1 MLKHL
6 RADAARVWITSLPVD
21 ERSTASSLSC
31 KFITVSNA
39 FRGSEAIAAGLVTR
53 KQLAGPRYQRVFR
66 DVYVPAT
73 AALTHELRCECAAL
87 ILPPDA
93 VITGRSAAALRGI
106 PLPLP
111 NDPIEVVAG
120 LETRLFR
127 RTGLDLRRC
136 ELRAD
141 EAQPWSRIRVA
152 TRRRAAFDLLL
163 DRPLPDAVADLDAVM
178 RAALVG
184 RAELQ
189 VYLRDRHDRGIVQA
203 RQALELADPRAQS
216 HPESRMRVYLEL
228 DGLQPEVQFDV
239 YHGGRWIA
247 TVDLAFPQ
255 YRLAVEYDGVW
266 HGAPL
271 QVGADRDRLNRLHA
285 AGWEVIFITRE
296 HLREPHRMVY
306 TVRAALQ
313 GRQAA

>member
-1 MLKHL
+1 VHLCAPSLTGSWMLKHL
-6 RADAARVWITSLPVD
+6 RADAARLWITLRPVD

-31 KFITVSNA
+31 KFITVSSA

-73 AALTHELRCECAAL
+73 VALTHELRCACAAL

-163 DRPLPDAVADLDAVM
+163 DRPLSDAVADLDAVM

-184 RAELQ
+184 RAEMQ
-189 VYLRDRHDRGIVQA
+189 VYLRDRHDRGIV
-203 RQALELADPRAQS
+203 
-216 HPESRMRVYLEL
+216 
-228 DGLQPEVQFDV
+228 
-239 YHGGRWIA
+239 
-247 TVDLAFPQ
+247 
-255 YRLAVEYDGVW
+255 
-266 HGAPL
+266 
-271 QVGADRDRLNRLHA
+271 
-285 AGWEVIFITRE
+285 
-296 HLREPHRMVY
+296 
-306 TVRAALQ
+306 
-313 GRQAA
+313 